1 MPLLLYCVTRA
12 SVYPKGS
19 QTGVAGVPVE
29 RVEGPGL
36 AAVLSRNVDSNVWLR
51 APVRT
56 SALEFH
62 RVIMELFESAAII
75 PFRFPTIFESD
86 DELGAH
92 LVERADEYES
102 LLNQIADLVQM
113 EVRLMRPDVV
123 VASNSGA
130 GYLRERQ
137 KHLQVFEDF
146 AVRLQAVTAGI
157 AREWSDHTLRNGQ
170 RYFALVER
178 GKVAEFEQVLRGLPV
193 PEGINVRVSG
203 PWPVS
208 EFPGTVSHGSRMV
221 TS

>member
-102 LLNQIADLVQM
+102 LLNQVADFVQTEGWLV
-113 EVRLMRPDVV
+113 RPGVCM
-123 VASNSGA
+123 APTSGA
-130 GYLRERQ
+130 GEMPYR
-137 KHLQVFEDF
+137 
-146 AVRLQAVTAGI
+146 
-157 AREWSDHTLRNGQ
+157 S
-170 RYFALVER
+170 
-178 GKVAEFEQVLRGLPV
+178 
-193 PEGINVRVSG
+193 
-203 PWPVS
+203 
-208 EFPGTVSHGSRMV
+208 
-221 TS
+221 